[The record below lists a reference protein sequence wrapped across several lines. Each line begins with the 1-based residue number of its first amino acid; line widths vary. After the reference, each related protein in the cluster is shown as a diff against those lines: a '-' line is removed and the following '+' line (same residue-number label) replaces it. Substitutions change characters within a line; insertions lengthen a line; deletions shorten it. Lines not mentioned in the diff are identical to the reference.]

1 MTTTMTTKTFDQLF
15 SVDKN
20 DKVIVWNIKVVN
32 CGDHSQIITTHGQMH
47 GKQIQHVVTV
57 NKGKN
62 IGKKNETTHFV
73 QAVFEAQSKWQKKI
87 DKGCTTTPP
96 SNDSTNI
103 PTNTPSHTGTVTLFP
118 SSVTLFPM
126 LAQDYKKHS
135 HKLSFPCFIQ
145 PKLDGYRM
153 IWNPSTKKGSTRSGK
168 PYSNTDT
175 PLFTELKSGDWSFPL
190 DGELYVHDPNFKFEQ
205 FGVLRKTK
213 NFTSTDLQN
222 LNKIEYHVYD
232 VIDPTTPFN
241 KRFHLLESLLPS
253 SCVKIKLV
261 PTYLCKDENDI
272 NAFHQQFCTDGYE
285 GSILRNANGM
295 YKCKY
300 RSYDLL
306 KKKDFDDAEFTISG
320 FTSEKDTSKEN
331 EPLIVWICT
340 TTSGETFNVRPKGT
354 EAERKTLFKNPDK
367 YINQKL
373 WVKFF
378 GFTEGNVPRFPTTAR
393 DSVTDYIRNSV
404 E

>member
-1 MTTTMTTKTFDQLF
+1 MTTISSKSFDQLF
-15 SVDKN
+15 SVDKK
-20 DKVIVWNIKVVN
+20 DKIGIWNIQVVN
-32 CGDHSQIITTHGQMH
+32 CGDHSQIITTHGQINC
-47 GKQIQHVVTV
+47 KQIQHVVTV

-62 IGKKNETTHFV
+62 IGKKNETSHFE
-73 QAVFEAQSKWQKKI
+73 QAVCEAQSKWQKKI

-96 SNDSTNI
+96 NVSSSTSAS
-103 PTNTPSHTGTVTLFP
+103 T
-118 SSVTLFPM
+118 VTLFPM

-153 IWNPSTKKGSTRSGK
+153 IWNPTTKKGSTRSGK

-175 PLFTELKSGDWSFPL
+175 DLFNEIKSSTWPHPL
-190 DGELYVHDPNFKFEQ
+190 DGELYVHDPTFKFEH

-213 NFTSTDLQN
+213 NFTATDLQN

-232 VIDPTTPFN
+232 IIDSSAPFSQ
-241 KRFHLLESLLPS
+241 RYQLLQSVLPS
-253 SCVKIKLV
+253 SAVKIKLV
-261 PTYLCKDENDI
+261 PTFLCKDNNDV
-272 NAFHQQFCTDGYE
+272 NTFHQQFCNDGYE
-285 GSILRNANGM
+285 GSILRNADGM

-306 KKKDFDDAEFTISG
+306 KKKDFDDAEFTITG

-331 EPLIVWICT
+331 EPLVVWICT
-340 TTSGETFNVRPKGT
+340 TTSGDSFNVRPKGT
-354 EAERKTLFKNPDK
+354 EAERKSLFKNAQK
-367 YINQKL
+367 YIGQKL